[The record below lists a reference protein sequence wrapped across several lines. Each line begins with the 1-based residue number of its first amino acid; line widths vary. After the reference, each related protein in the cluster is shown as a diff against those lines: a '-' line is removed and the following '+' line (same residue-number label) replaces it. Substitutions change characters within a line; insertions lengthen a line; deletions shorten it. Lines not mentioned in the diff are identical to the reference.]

1 MYRLWND
8 YHNLVNIHHLT
19 FYIYLYILCV
29 CVIRT
34 FKIYSPRNFQITIQY
49 VTSHHAEHC
58 GCLYESC
65 LTLQPHG
72 LQPTRLLCPWDFQSR
87 ILELVMISYSR
98 GSSQPKNQTLISCIS
113 CIGRWILYHQHCLGS
128 SHCTLYPHHFFSDYT
143 PLQIITRY

>member
-49 VTSHHAEHC
+49 ITSHHAEHC
-58 GCLYESC
+58 GCLYVHSVVSDSAAPWTVAHQAPLSMGFLVKNTGVGHDFLLQGIFSAQESNSYFLHLLHWQVDSLPLALPGK
-65 LTLQPHG
+65 LTLH
-72 LQPTRLLCPWDFQSR
+72 
-87 ILELVMISYSR
+87 IIS
-98 GSSQPKNQTLISCIS
+98 PPL
-113 CIGRWILYHQHCLGS
+113 
-128 SHCTLYPHHFFSDYT
+128 FF
-143 PLQIITRY
+143 